1 MFKRI
6 VCFLS
11 AVIVMTSSVFAWDAY
26 SFTGVYDVASSAPVM
41 ILDDSS
47 NGVYDLDF
55 TSGVPTTGSLTLW
68 ASGES
73 KVIPG
78 YDPVPVSFPAGHVNN
93 LVYSYHNQDDHYTYS
108 TQSFDLSYSDG
119 TFSDVTYDY
128 YLWTEFTVT
137 FTIPVPADS
146 AAFEC
151 DFNFINF
158 NVQQRLPVWG
168 SDVGPSCDLYF
179 DDTLID
185 TWFVTSGRVLTDS
198 QFYSFSSSDPPQNI
212 KFVIKAPPYQ
222 SSYGLPSDS
231 SSSGTV
237 SCWSYVY
244 WRNDST
250 FKYSFLS
257 PDGALIGNIDQ
268 AQDDINNHESMES
281 QWTGSMS
288 SNFDALDMDSF
299 TFPSG
304 LLSGFSLI
312 TDIFQDLWNG
322 MGDYKILYV
331 FPLFLGI
338 ALLLIGR
345 ISKFS
350 GGQSSSRSNRG
361 DDDA

>member
-1 MFKRI
+1 MIKRI
-6 VCFLS
+6 VSFLS

-55 TSGVPTTGSLTLW
+55 TSGVVSDTIAVTLFATGTSR
-68 ASGES
+68 
-73 KVIPG
+73 IPG
-78 YDPVPVSFPAGHVNN
+78 FDPITTPFSAGQVRSVPISY
-93 LVYSYHNQDDHYTYS
+93 VYQDDHYTYS
-108 TQSFDLSYSDG
+108 TQSFSMSYDS
-119 TFSDVTYDY
+119 SAWHDVSYDY
-128 YLWTEFTVT
+128 FRWTGFSVT

-146 AAFEC
+146 GAFEC

-158 NVQQRLPVWG
+158 NVQQRLPEW
-168 SDVGPSCDLYF
+168 SQDVAPSCDLYF

-185 TWFVTSGRVLTDS
+185 SWSVKSGRVLADN
-198 QFYSFSSSDPPQNI
+198 QFYSFSSANPPSNI
-212 KFVIKAPPYQ
+212 RFVINCP
-222 SSYGLPSDS
+222 SYSVSAGLPDDSDS
-231 SSSGTV
+231 SGTLDM
-237 SCWSYVY
+237 WSYVY
-244 WRNDST
+244 WSSSST
-250 FKYSFLS
+250 FSYWFLS
-257 PDGALIGNIDQ
+257 PNGALVGNVDQ
-268 AQDDINNHESMES
+268 AQDDINDHESIES

-312 TDIFQDLWNG
+312 TGIFQDFWNG
-322 MGDYKILYV
+322 MGDYKIAYV

-350 GGQSSSRSNRG
+350 GGQSSSKTDRG
-361 DDDA
+361 NDDA

>member
-6 VCFLS
+6 VSFLS
-11 AVIVMTSSVFAWDAY
+11 AVIVATSSAFAWDAY
-26 SFTGVYDVASSAPVM
+26 SFTGVYDVASSVPVM

-47 NGVYDLDF
+47 DGVYDLDF
-55 TSGVPTTGSLTLW
+55 TSGVVSNPTDVSLFATGTSR
-68 ASGES
+68 
-73 KVIPG
+73 IPG
-78 YDPVPVSFPAGHVNN
+78 FDPVTVPFSAGQVRSVPISY
-93 LVYSYHNQDDHYTYS
+93 VYQEDHYTYS
-108 TQSFDLSYSDG
+108 TQSFSMSYDS
-119 TFSDVTYDY
+119 SAWQDVSYDY
-128 YLWTEFTVT
+128 FLWSGFSVT

-151 DFNFINF
+151 DFNFFNF
-158 NVQQRLPVWG
+158 NVQQREPAWG
-168 SDVGPSCDLYF
+168 SDIKPTCNLYF

-185 TWFVTSGRVLTDS
+185 SWVVKSGKALTDN
-198 QFYSFSSSDPPQNI
+198 QLYSFSSSNLPSNI
-212 KFVIKAPPYQ
+212 KFVMNVPSYSNSAGVPP
-222 SSYGLPSDS
+222 DS
-231 SSSGTV
+231 SSSGTL
-237 SCWSYVY
+237 SCWNYIY

-257 PDGALIGNIDQ
+257 PDGALVGNVDQ
-268 AQDDINNHESMES
+268 AQDDINDHESMES

-312 TDIFQDLWNG
+312 TGIFQDLWNG